1 MTCKDCIHFEA
12 CKGMLEA
19 QGYRVSDDHVYGE
32 NRICETYQ
40 NKDSLVPRTEIER
53 IFWEIEGWLKEQI
66 TETSDTVYQIVDPDA
81 MDGVYEEIRTLEW
94 VLGAVTELKKKY
106 GVI

>member
-40 NKDSLVPRTEIER
+40 NKNSLVPRTVIEEIEL
-53 IFWEIEGWLKEQI
+53 WLKRQI

-94 VLGAVTELKKKY
+94 VLDTVIGLKKKY
-106 GVI
+106 EVI

>member
-19 QGYRVSDDHVYGE
+19 QGYRISDDHVYGE

-40 NKDSLVPRTEIER
+40 NKDSLVPRTVIEEIEM
-53 IFWEIEGWLKEQI
+53 WLKRQI

-94 VLGAVTELKKKY
+94 VLDTVIELKKKY
-106 GVI
+106 EVI

>member
-19 QGYRVSDDHVYGE
+19 QGYHVSDDHVYGE

-40 NKDSLVPRTEIER
+40 NKDSLVPRTVIEEIEM
-53 IFWEIEGWLKEQI
+53 WLKRQI
-66 TETSDTVYQIVDPDA
+66 TETSDIVYQIVDPDA

-94 VLGAVTELKKKY
+94 VLDTVIGLKKKY
-106 GVI
+106 EVSE

>member
-19 QGYRVSDDHVYGE
+19 QGYHVSDDHVYGE

-40 NKDSLVPRTEIER
+40 NKDSLVPRTEIEE
-53 IFWEIEGWLKEQI
+53 IFRDIGTKLVC
-66 TETSDTVYQIVDPDA
+66 TNDDD
-81 MDGVYEEIRTLEW
+81 YE
-94 VLGAVTELKKKY
+94 VFVELKKKY

>member
-19 QGYRVSDDHVYGE
+19 QGYRISDDHVYGE

-40 NKDSLVPRTEIER
+40 DKNSLVPRTVIEEIEM
-53 IFWEIEGWLKEQI
+53 WLKRQI

-94 VLGAVTELKKKY
+94 VLDTVIGLKKKY
-106 GVI
+106 EVSE